1 MTLNQKPDRM
11 EAFRLA
17 KLINK
22 RGDIL
27 THAEGKTL
35 VAITDTCSMRE
46 GVCRKSLPNLAAER
60 GDSLRQYRYGLHGRQ
75 RKDGSFYFI
84 GLLKRGIVYIVA
96 GGHPEDGVPTT
107 YGINM
112 DVLRSLANG
121 TDTPAQTP
129 AQTTAQIA
137 SNPGTNDNEPR
148 HNGASNPGTNPG
160 NSAAKVLSSS
170 VKGSKNSSLG
180 ERESSESIPPAAVTK
195 NQSLSPSPTSCEK
208 SSTEKPPQEKTEQQY
223 KQEALEEQ
231 RQWKIARD
239 ERIQKTMDEIETE
252 AHRWCGRDKNG
263 NEISDR
269 PNFNQKGKDLIRQ
282 ALVKIE
288 NHYYDENL
296 REDGWPD
303 DPINRGTELCF
314 YDDGIKNIV
323 KEAVESSDAFALKS
337 FSTNLGSSLYGALN
351 QMYEAREEAE
361 MERRRKAAE
370 KYIADFM
377 QHVRDEDFGDA
388 WVKMH
393 PAPNKF
399 SVIKEK
405 INAAIKAERDRR
417 AGEKASASA

>member
-1 MTLNQKPDRM
+1 MTLNQKLDRM

-112 DVLRSLANG
+112 DALRSLANG

-129 AQTTAQIA
+129 AQIA
-137 SNPGTNDNEPR
+137 ANPGTNPGTNGNEPR
-148 HNGASNPGTNPG
+148 HNAASNPGTNPG

-170 VKGSKNSSLG
+170 VEGSKNSSSG
-180 ERESSESIPPAAVTK
+180 ERESSEGIPPAAATK
-195 NQSLSPSPTSCEK
+195 NQSLSPSLDSCEK
-208 SSTEKPPQEKTEQQY
+208 SSTEKPHQKSEERLKAEML
-223 KQEALEEQ
+223 AEQ
-231 RQWKIARD
+231 RQWQIARD
-239 ERIQKTMDEIETE
+239 ERVQDVMDEIETE
-252 AHRWCGRDKNG
+252 AHRWCGRDRDG

-269 PNFNQKGKDLIRQ
+269 PSFNQKGKDLIRQ

-288 NHYYDENL
+288 NGRYNENL
-296 REDGWPD
+296 VEDGWPD
-303 DPINRGTELCF
+303 DPYNRGPELCS

-323 KEAVESSDAFALKS
+323 KEAVESSDAWALKN
-337 FSTNLGSSLYGALN
+337 FSTNFGSSLYGALN

-393 PAPNKF
+393 PAPNELTI
-399 SVIKEK
+399 IKEK
-405 INAAIKAERDRR
+405 ISAAKKAERDRR